1 MYKVHKTNHIF
12 AFLANIQD
20 AGKYMVRAVN
30 AGGEAQSIADFAVME
45 PTPERMVEVVKT
57 VVFDNTNDK
66 KVTLNILLTERN
78 HILPSKSLNLNNLK
92 LFFLSLFLFSTF
104 VTLPRRREYL

>member
-1 MYKVHKTNHIF
+1 MIQRQKINENIKFNFRFYI
-12 AFLANIQD
+12 LANIQD

-66 KVTLNILLTERN
+66 KVNYYSLLTKK
-78 HILPSKSLNLNNLK
+78 I
-92 LFFLSLFLFSTF
+92 FFFHQ
-104 VTLPRRREYL
+104 RH

>member
-1 MYKVHKTNHIF
+1 
-12 AFLANIQD
+12 
-20 AGKYMVRAVN
+20 MVRAVN

-66 KVTLNILLTERN
+66 KV
-78 HILPSKSLNLNNLK
+78 KLNLFLQLK
-92 LFFLSLFLFSTF
+92 RKIIF
-104 VTLPRRREYL
+104 YLQNH